1 MAKESKQDKH
11 TKSGLMKIGAAV
23 VGTALVVVKLL
34 AGSKENNNA

>member
-23 VGTALVVVKLL
+23 IGGIIL
-34 AGSKENNNA
+34 AGKIFTGSKENNNA